1 MYKYQKEIPKLMQKR
16 TITTFLIL
24 LLLVPTITA
33 TTGHMKLL
41 AVTDPTSEQG
51 GIADL
56 YLTIKEG
63 NGKVYLDTFPLTK
76 LDTQMSTR
84 FAKEIACDFLEK
96 DCEQIDFFYT
106 IRSNSAI
113 VGGPSAG
120 AAIAVLTVTLLEE
133 IQIDEKTTITGTIN
147 SGGIIGSVG
156 GIKAKINA
164 ASKKGLTKVL
174 IPSSSSLTEN
184 NETLNLT
191 EYSINHSIE
200 IIKVSNLK
208 QALYEFT
215 GKNYETEKKELVI
228 DLIYQ
233 QTMQDISETLC
244 TKTQTL
250 LAQVNKTG
258 TTNNSKFQEAINLT
272 QSAEKAK
279 NNSAYYPAASYCFG
293 ANIKLRSILT
303 DRLPRNKLIAD
314 LNNLKHELSE
324 FENQVD
330 KREINTI
337 TDLQT
342 KIIVK
347 ERLLDA
353 KNHLT
358 DGFKEAHKEGKTASN
373 LAYATER
380 FFSAIV
386 WSEFFDKGEQKKY
399 LKSTQIKDSC
409 LNKLSEAEERYQYV
423 KLITHYPLENTRKE
437 LNHAYQDL
445 EKREYELCLFKA
457 SKAKAELDVTLS
469 AMNIKEDDVPNLI
482 DEKLNAAKEQIIQES
497 EKGRFPILGYSY
509 YLYSKDLKENNP
521 ISSLVYAEQA
531 LELSNIWLYF
541 KERKLYKE
549 PSIDLEKLQIFLSG
563 ILIGILIMLGP
574 ILHQKFKNIPKTR
587 NSKRK
592 TSSKRKS

>member
-1 MYKYQKEIPKLMQKR
+1 MYKYQKEISKLMQKKAL
-16 TITTFLIL
+16 TTL
-24 LLLVPTITA
+24 LFFFLLVPTITA

-41 AVTDPTSEQG
+41 AVTDPTNEKG

-63 NGKVYLDTFPLTK
+63 SGKVYLDTFPLTK
-76 LDTQMSTR
+76 VDTQMSTR

-96 DCEQIDFFYT
+96 DCEQTDFFYT

-113 VGGPSAG
+113 IGGPSAG
-120 AAIAVLTVTLLEE
+120 AAITVLTIALLEE
-133 IQIDEKTTITGTIN
+133 IQIDKETTITGTIN

-164 ASKKGLTKVL
+164 AEKKGLKKVL

-191 EYSINHSIE
+191 EYSSNHSIDV
-200 IIKVSNLK
+200 IKVSNLK
-208 QALYEFT
+208 QALHEFT
-215 GKNYETEKKELVI
+215 GKNYETEKKELII
-228 DLIYQ
+228 DPIYQ
-233 QTMQDISETLC
+233 QTMRDISETLC
-244 TKTQTL
+244 AKTQTL
-250 LAQVNKTG
+250 LTQVNKTR
-258 TTNNSKFQEAINLT
+258 TSNHSKFQEAINLT

-293 ANIKLRSILT
+293 ANIKLRNILT
-303 DRLPRNKLIAD
+303 EKLPRNKVIAD
-314 LNNLKHELSE
+314 LNNLKHELGE
-324 FENQVD
+324 FENQID
-330 KREINTI
+330 KKEINTI
-337 TDLQT
+337 TDFQT

-353 KNHLT
+353 KNHIT
-358 DGFKEAHKEGKTASN
+358 DGFKKAHKEGKAASN

-380 FFSAIV
+380 FISAIV
-386 WSEFFDKGEQKKY
+386 WSEFFDKGEKKNY
-399 LKSTQIKDSC
+399 LKSTQIKNSC

-423 KLITHYPLENTRKE
+423 KLITPYPLENTKKE
-437 LNHAYQDL
+437 LDHAYQNL

-469 AMNIKEDDVPNLI
+469 AINIKEDEIPILI
-482 DEKLNAAKEQIIQES
+482 DEKLNVAKEQIIQES

-509 YLYSKDLKENNP
+509 YLYSQDLKENNP
-521 ISSLVYAEQA
+521 ISSLIYAEQA

-541 KERKLYKE
+541 KERKVYKE
-549 PSIDLEKLQIFLSG
+549 PSIDLEKFQIFLSG

-574 ILHQKFKNIPKTR
+574 ILHQKFKN
-587 NSKRK
+587 NSKTK
-592 TSSKRKS
+592 KSKKKKPSKRNK

>member
-330 KREINTI
+330 KREIITI

-353 KNHLT
+353 QNHLT

>member
-1 MYKYQKEIPKLMQKR
+1 MTIFLM
-16 TITTFLIL
+16 L

-56 YLTIKEG
+56 HLTIKEG

-76 LDTQMSTR
+76 IDTQMSTR

-113 VGGPSAG
+113 IGGPSAG
-120 AAIAVLTVTLLEE
+120 AAITVLTLTLLEG

-174 IPSSSSLTEN
+174 IPKTTILTED

-191 EYSINHSIE
+191 EYA
-200 IIKVSNLK
+200 SNLSIKIVEISNIK

-228 DLIYQ
+228 DPIYQ

-258 TTNNSKFQEAINLT
+258 TTNNSKFREAINLT
-272 QSAEKAK
+272 QSAENAK

-358 DGFKEAHKEGKTASN
+358 EGFKEAHKEGKTASN

-445 EKREYELCLFKA
+445 EKRDYELCLFKA

-469 AMNIKEDDVPNLI
+469 AMNIKEDEIPNLI

-541 KERKLYKE
+541 KERKIYKE

-574 ILHQKFKNIPKTR
+574 ILHQKFKKIPKTR